1 MRNYRDF
8 YQSFVLRHTNIC
20 LDYVKRLGGNAESAH
35 DDIQYLRKSVFDLYE
50 QKALPLYYA
59 QARRPNA
66 NLK

>member
-1 MRNYRDF
+1 MNVVA
-8 YQSFVLRHTNIC
+8 FVSDPEKEWNPLEGKMVEER
-20 LDYVKRLGGNAESAH
+20 SH
-35 DDIQYLRKSVFDLYE
+35 DDIQYLRKSVFDLYG